1 MELPFVSVIIPVH
14 NDRASLQ
21 KCLSALYFQTYPYSR
36 YEVLVV
42 DNNST
47 EDLYSLCQQF
57 PNVRYCQESIL
68 GSYAARNKGVSVA
81 SGEVIAFTDADCI
94 PAANWVSEGVK
105 ALLQHPE
112 AGIIGGAVKFC
123 FQSSKP
129 NPVEYFDSIFYLQQ
143 QAYIERDHYAVS
155 ANLFTRRLV
164 LEKVGGFEARL
175 LNLGDQEWGQRVFA
189 AGWDVVYC
197 PSAIIQHPAR
207 STLEALLVKGRR
219 QARANVRLSQLCRKK
234 APTFS
239 FMPMGWEFWRSV
251 WRNRNLPTWQEK
263 VSFACVVHRFK
274 WAIALVLAGQQR

>member
-1 MELPFVSVIIPVH
+1 METPFVSVIIPVH

-57 PNVRYCQESIL
+57 PNVRYCQESTP

-81 SGEVIAFTDADCI
+81 KGEAIAFTDADCI
-94 PAANWVSEGVK
+94 PDTNWLSEGVT

-112 AGIIGGAVKFC
+112 AGIVGGAVQFC
-123 FQSSKP
+123 FQGSKP

-143 QAYIERDHYAVS
+143 QAYIERDHYAVG

-164 LEKVGGFEARL
+164 LEKVGGFESRL
-175 LNLGDQEWGQRVFA
+175 LNLGDKEWGQRVFA
-189 AGWDVVYC
+189 AGWEVVYC
-197 PSAIIQHPAR
+197 PSAMIQHPAR
-207 STLEALLVKGRR
+207 STLEALLAKGRR
-219 QARANVRLSQLCRKK
+219 QARANVRLSQLRGEQ

-239 FMPMGWEFWRSV
+239 FLPMGWAFWRSV
-251 WRNRNLPTWQEK
+251 WSDPNLPTWQEK
-263 VSFACVVHRFK
+263 AQFVWVVHRFK
-274 WAIALVLAGQQR
+274 WAVALVLAYQS